1 MAIPK
6 QGSGVGLGMEPRLF
20 DCEALSRTVEC
31 SPSGEDD
38 PYSLGSGVNST
49 ADMLVT
55 FLGSSSTRWYSKM
68 VLRRDSETEAEPIIK
83 SISRPEAF
91 EAFTWSLTG
100 GQEIAASG
108 SGSRGAATEGR
119 K

>member
-1 MAIPK
+1 MP
-6 QGSGVGLGMEPRLF
+6 SLG
-20 DCEALSRTVEC
+20 
-31 SPSGEDD
+31 GDD

-49 ADMLVT
+49 ADVLVT
-55 FLGSSSTRWYSKM
+55 LLGSSSTRWYSKM
-68 VLRRDSETEAEPIIK
+68 VLRRDSETEAEPAIK

-91 EAFTWSLTG
+91 EACTWSLTG

-108 SGSRGAATEGR
+108 SSGSGSRDAATEGR